1 MSKKIWI
8 HLRKSQY
15 SKSMVGKAMERNK
28 SINKSINQSIN
39 QSNKQTDH
47 DTFRRSWS
55 NWTDYKSLL
64 ITIICYMIYPYFI
77 QTILYFSFASIKLK
91 TRLS

>member
-8 HLRKSQY
+8 LLRKSQY
-15 SKSMVGKAMERNK
+15 SKAMVGKAMERNK
-28 SINKSINQSIN
+28 
-39 QSNKQTDH
+39 SNKQTDH

-55 NWTDYKSLL
+55 N
-64 ITIICYMIYPYFI
+64 PHFI

>member
-28 SINKSINQSIN
+28 SIN

-77 QTILYFSFASIKLK
+77 QTILYFSLASIKLK